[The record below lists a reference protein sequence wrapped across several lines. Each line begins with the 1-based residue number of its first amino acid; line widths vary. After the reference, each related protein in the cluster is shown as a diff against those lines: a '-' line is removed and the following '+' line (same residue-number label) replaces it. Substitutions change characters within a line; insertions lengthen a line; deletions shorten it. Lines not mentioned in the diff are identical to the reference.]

1 MKEKHFWQRDSNG
14 KALQWRKKLE
24 ICKWKEASM
33 VNQDRAQNE
42 LEKKTVLGFERFFF
56 FWSILGRNWRV
67 LRRMTWSSSIK
78 ETSSEAEVKED

>member
-33 VNQDRAQNE
+33 VNQDRAQND
-42 LEKKTVLGFERFFF
+42 LEKNTVRGFERFFF
-56 FWSILGRNWRV
+56 SEVFWEEI
-67 LRRMTWSSSIK
+67 
-78 ETSSEAEVKED
+78 EEF